1 MERRAPA
8 SVAGWHIMRARRDGK
23 AARPTTE
30 MKRAAVSSVRGTRDS
45 SAISYVNKRKL
56 ESTRKLETDLKTPG
70 TNYFM
75 LRLALL
81 IAPLAV
87 VDRANAACAPTSPV
101 NNTTVICS
109 GVTANQ

>member
-1 MERRAPA
+1 M
-8 SVAGWHIMRARRDGK
+8 
-23 AARPTTE
+23 
-30 MKRAAVSSVRGTRDS
+30 
-45 SAISYVNKRKL
+45 
-56 ESTRKLETDLKTPG
+56 PG

-109 GVTANQ
+109 GVTANQNGNAGYGSNADTGNTYNVLSGASVTGTFEGLIFNGGASKTPRGISRGLWG